1 MADSGWTWAS
11 AGRNGNFRAD
21 TVGRSVLVNSEAFR
35 ESVLIISPRYADD
48 LATMTQ
54 AAGLL
59 PRIERAPTAAQA
71 RFVAEPARVVVV
83 DGRGALAAGLAVA
96 EQLGQQVE
104 AQRGA
109 MLVLLSRGDADA
121 AQAALAAGATSV
133 LVSPFGN
140 DAFGNALQLAERH
153 AMRLA
158 NVAATAPAP
167 ALTGDALTG
176 LADLDRLIAW
186 LDGEVAAGRPV
197 AVINLGVARL
207 AHISMLNGREVA
219 DRLLVAIARRLGP
232 VADAPGQRGEAR
244 LLARL
249 SGADFVLAVAG
260 HGGEAAVEK
269 LARGLVQVFQRPFA
283 LDDRLIHIAGRAG
296 VAIAHHGT
304 DSAGL
309 LREASVALAKARTRE
324 PGAVAR
330 FSAEAEGALLQ
341 RQADLESDLYRALA
355 NGDIILLYQP
365 QARLDTGRIEGVEA
379 LVRWDH
385 PVHGRLS
392 AATLLE
398 TAAAVELAVE
408 LGRHI
413 RSRAIATAAGWTGPL
428 AALKL
433 SINVTAE
440 DLADPAFVD
449 TLALDLARNGF
460 SPRRLVLEVTEDAI
474 ITDMEG
480 TAATLALL
488 RRDGVTVALDDFG
501 TGYSSLAR
509 LARLPVDV
517 IKLDRS
523 FAQGLVASEREALV
537 VEAMISTARRLGLS
551 VVAEGIEDDVQRAAA
566 LAAGCQ
572 LVQGYCVAPPL
583 DVGSLRQLLADSS
596 GRGGTV

>member
-1 MADSGWTWAS
+1 MNGQS
-11 AGRNGNFRAD
+11 ACVK
-21 TVGRSVLVNSEAFR
+21 TEAFS

-48 LATMTQ
+48 LAVMAQ
-54 AAGLL
+54 AAGLV
-59 PRIERAPTAAQA
+59 PRIERAVAAAQA
-71 RFVAEPARVVVV
+71 RFLAEPARVVVV
-83 DGRGALAAGLAVA
+83 DGRGALQAGLAIA
-96 EQLGQQVE
+96 QELGQLVE

-133 LVSPFGN
+133 LVSPFGT
-140 DAFGNALQLAERH
+140 DAFTNALQLAERH

-158 NVAATAPAP
+158 NVAVASSGP
-167 ALTGDALTG
+167 ALAGDALTG
-176 LADLDRLIAW
+176 LADQDRLLAW
-186 LDGEVAAGRPV
+186 LDDALAAKRPV

-232 VADAPGQRGEAR
+232 VADAPGQRNEAR

-249 SGADFVLAVAG
+249 SGADFVLGVAG
-260 HGGEAAVEK
+260 HGGGDAVET
-269 LARGLVQVFQRPFA
+269 LARALVAAFQRPFA

-296 VAIAHHGT
+296 VALAEG
-304 DSAGL
+304 DAVDGAGL
-309 LREASVALAKARTRE
+309 LREASVALAKARARE

-330 FSAEAEGALLQ
+330 FSAEAEGALLA
-341 RQADLESDLYRALA
+341 RQADLESDLYQALA
-355 NGDIILLYQP
+355 DGQIALLYQP

-413 RSRAIATAAGWTGPL
+413 RSRAIAAAASWTGPL
-428 AALKL
+428 AGLKL

-449 TLALDLARNGF
+449 TLAMDLARNGF

-474 ITDMEG
+474 IVDMEG
-480 TAATLALL
+480 AAATLALL

-523 FAQGLVASEREALV
+523 FAQGLVASEREQLV

-566 LAAGCQ
+566 LSAGCH

-583 DVGSLRQLLADSS
+583 DVEALPQLFVASPRRS
-596 GRGGTV
+596 GAA